1 MINELLKGKIW
12 DKNCNEKFFQYLK
25 DFTDEEKCEII
36 YEVMPRIFKKKDE
49 QSIANA
55 ETILICAT
63 QQYFN
68 VESTHYKALVY
79 YRLGEFYECYK
90 ENFIKAYTY
99 YKKYELNNVEFDGIH
114 GILLRVLLLRDNF
127 TYSEEMEKEL
137 KLSYGE
143 TDLGLRKDRLYEN
156 IGTLIMAER
165 DNDEK
170 TVEAL
175 KKRIKKII
183 KADEYF
189 FLDLAFRKD
198 ATPDYLN
205 TPEVLMNYVN
215 NL

>member
-55 ETILICAT
+55 EIILICAT

-170 TVEAL
+170 TVEVL

>member
-1 MINELLKGKIW
+1 MINELLKNKVW
-12 DKNCNEKFFQYLK
+12 DTKCNEQFFRYLK

-36 YEVMPRIFKKKDE
+36 HEVMPRIFKKKDE
-49 QSIANA
+49 QSIACA
-55 ETILICAT
+55 EIILICAT

-79 YRLGEFYECYK
+79 YRLGELYECYK

-99 YKKYELNNVEFDGIH
+99 YKKYELNNLEFDGVH
-114 GILLRVLLLRDNF
+114 SILLRILLLRDNF

-170 TVEAL
+170 TVEML

-189 FLDLAFRKD
+189 FLDLVFRKD

-205 TPEVLMNYVN
+205 TPEILMNYVN

>member
-1 MINELLKGKIW
+1 MINELLNGKVW
-12 DKNCNEKFFQYLK
+12 DTKCNEKFFQYLK

-36 YEVMPRIFKKKDE
+36 YQVMPRIFKKGDAE
-49 QSIANA
+49 SIACA
-55 ETILICAT
+55 EIILICAT

-79 YRLGEFYECYK
+79 YRLGELYECYK
-90 ENFIKAYTY
+90 ENFIKAYTA
-99 YKKYELNNVEFDGIH
+99 YKKYELNNVEFSGVH
-114 GILLRVLLLRDNF
+114 SVLLRVLLLRDNF

-137 KLSYGE
+137 NLSYGE

-165 DNDEK
+165 NKDEK
-170 TVEAL
+170 TIEML
-175 KKRIKKII
+175 KKRIKSII
-183 KADEYF
+183 KADKYF
-189 FLDLAFRKD
+189 FLDLVFRKD

-205 TPEVLMNYVN
+205 TPERLMNYIN